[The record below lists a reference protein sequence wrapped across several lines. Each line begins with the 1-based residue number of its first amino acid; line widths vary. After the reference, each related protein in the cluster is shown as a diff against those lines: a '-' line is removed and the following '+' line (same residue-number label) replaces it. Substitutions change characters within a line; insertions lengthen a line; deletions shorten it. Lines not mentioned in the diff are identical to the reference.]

1 MKRRS
6 VRARRRTSIASPT
19 IAAKFADAQSARSAI
34 EALENAG
41 VDGGE
46 IELLGS
52 HVGAVSP
59 GGDNEP
65 SDRRAGRYISRRLA
79 LGAAAGALTGMLAG
93 LALALVL
100 LAVTDDV
107 SRVGVLWACVIVSVG
122 IGTTLGTFL
131 GLERSV
137 GFSES
142 WPATFDD
149 DAAGP
154 LWVAVFTRDPTAT
167 ARARHALQ
175 ARDPVELRTGTS

>member
-6 VRARRRTSIASPT
+6 VRARRTSIATPT
-19 IAAKFADAQSARSAI
+19 LAARFADTQSARSAI

-52 HVGAVSP
+52 HVGAGSL

-65 SDRRAGRYISRRLA
+65 SDRRTGRYISRRLA
-79 LGAAAGALTGMLAG
+79 LGAAAGALAGMLGG

-137 GFSES
+137 GSSEA
-142 WPATFDD
+142 WPATFQD

-154 LWVAVFTRDPTAT
+154 VWVAVFTRNSEAT
-167 ARARHALQ
+167 ARARHALLS
-175 ARDPVELRTGTS
+175 RDPVELRTGTR